1 MFSWLGKLVPVF
13 WLMELDLISLKGST
27 VAVVGSV
34 YIWTVLLALAVLD
47 ASNFCSR
54 VKVALSAYLHSHQP
68 PTCPL
73 NLCYCFCPPVLP
85 CIARW
90 ILLGMGLCGSILSS
104 LTLAS
109 ATWRLVWASL
119 NALSSPSVSWSLF
132 ALVSPRQACPLSR
145 RVCVFFQFPG
155 PALCAAW
162 LVYTAGVYVCL
173 FLGPTGLLSALWGS
187 PGLQWFVHWASLG
200 TPGPPSMPW
209 GFCGLLSVPWACH
222 LVRATVC
229 ELFMD
234 WEVQLS
240 LFSALLV
247 PALPGFL
254 RFCSTPL
261 GLPMRELPSA
271 RELVR
276 LQNSLPLSEH
286 ELLSRSSPCLP
297 ILCLHPL
304 SYLVS
309 GSLDCLPW
317 RPGFFCSLL
326 EFAL

>member
-1 MFSWLGKLVPVF
+1 METCVGFPKCLVLTLCVVKLVC
-13 WLMELDLISLKGST
+13 T
-27 VAVVGSV
+27 
-34 YIWTVLLALAVLD
+34 
-47 ASNFCSR
+47 CS
-54 VKVALSAYLHSHQP
+54 SSP
-68 PTCPL
+68 G
-73 NLCYCFCPPVLP
+73 LP
-85 CIARW
+85 S
-90 ILLGMGLCGSILSS
+90 MSQGLC
-104 LTLAS
+104 
-109 ATWRLVWASL
+109 VY
-119 NALSSPSVSWSLF
+119 SVPW
-132 ALVSPRQACPLSR
+132 ACPLCCMA
-145 RVCVFFQFPG
+145 CVHCRGLCLPLSWPPR
-155 PALCAAW
+155 PALCIVRFTWAAE
-162 LVYTAGVYVCL
+162 
-173 FLGPTGLLSALWGS
+173 
-187 PGLQWFVHWASLG
+187 FVHWASLG
-200 TPGPPSMPW
+200 IPGPPSMPW

-254 RFCSTPL
+254 RFCSTHL
-261 GLPMRELPSA
+261 GLPIRELPSA

-286 ELLSRSSPCLP
+286 KLLSRSPSCLP

-304 SYLVS
+304 SYLIS

-317 RPGFFCSLL
+317 RPGFFCCLL